1 MIKSEKELSAIRRAC
16 QITDHCFSFI
26 LNSIKPGVSEAEISN
41 KIEKFIKQQDA
52 ELSFPSIVA
61 FGKNT
66 SFVHHLKAS
75 SHVRCKH
82 QEIVLLDFGAK
93 VDGYCS
99 DMTRM
104 VFVGTPK
111 DEWKHAYDLILR
123 VQQTI
128 IKKITPIPFSG
139 AQMDIR
145 ARSMIEKAGLPP
157 YPHGLGHNVGR
168 EIHELPRLSRKK
180 DAQITPGM
188 VFTIEPGTYI
198 KGDYGIRIEDTV
210 VLKKDGI
217 EILTRSPKKMII
229 L

>member
-1 MIKSEKELSAIRRAC
+1 MIKTEKEIYTISRAC
-16 QITDHCFSFI
+16 HITDLCFTEI
-26 LNSIKPGVSEAEISN
+26 QKSIKPGVTEKEISDI
-41 KIEKFIKQQDA
+41 IETFIKKQHA
-52 ELSFPSIVA
+52 EHSFPSIVA

-75 SHVRCKH
+75 SRRCRK
-82 QEIVLLDFGAK
+82 QEIILLDFGAN
-93 VDGYCS
+93 VDRYCS

-104 VFVGTPK
+104 VFVGKPK
-111 DEWKHAYDLILR
+111 PEWIKAYQTVLS
-123 VQQTI
+123 VQETI
-128 IKKITPIPFSG
+128 IKKITPLPFSG
-139 AQMDIR
+139 AAMDIL
-145 ARSMIEKAGLPP
+145 AREKIEKAGFPP
-157 YPHGLGHNVGR
+157 YPHGLGHNLGL

-210 VLKKDGI
+210 VLKEDGL
-217 EILTRSPKKMII
+217 EILTKSPKKLTI

>member
-1 MIKSEKELSAIRRAC
+1 MIKTEEEISVIRNAC
-16 QITDHCFSFI
+16 HITDQCFTEI
-26 LNSIKPGVSEAEISN
+26 LLSLKPGVTEKEISDT
-41 KIEKFIKQQDA
+41 IETYIKKRNAD
-52 ELSFPSIVA
+52 LSFPSIVA

-66 SFVHHLKAS
+66 SIVHHLKAS
-75 SHVRCKH
+75 PLVRCRK

-104 VFVGTPK
+104 VFVGEPRITWVRTY
-111 DEWKHAYDLILR
+111 ETLVHI
-123 VQQTI
+123 QETI
-128 IKKITPIPFSG
+128 IKMITPVPFSG
-139 AQMDIR
+139 ATIDIY
-145 ARSMIEKAGLPP
+145 ARSLIEKAGFPP
-157 YPHGLGHNVGR
+157 YPHGLGHNVGM

-188 VFTIEPGTYI
+188 VFTIEPGIYI

-210 VLKKDGI
+210 LLKKDGL
-217 EILTRSPKKMII
+217 EILTKSPKTMIC